1 MRPNNYKMVIERI
14 FRVIFL
20 LFVNIFSFEKK
31 KDPLK
36 EECSQFANIT
46 FISS

>member
-1 MRPNNYKMVIERI
+1 MRPNNYKIYLFLVIERI

-36 EECSQFANIT
+36 EEC
-46 FISS
+46 